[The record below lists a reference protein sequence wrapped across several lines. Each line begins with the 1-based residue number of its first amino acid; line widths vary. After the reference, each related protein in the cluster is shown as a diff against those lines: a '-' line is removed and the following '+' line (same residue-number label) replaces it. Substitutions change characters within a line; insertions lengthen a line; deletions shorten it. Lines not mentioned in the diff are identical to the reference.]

1 MKGFYWACFYGS
13 KDIAKLI
20 LDFSQEN
27 DSIDLNASDYK
38 GSNAFQF
45 SYGLIECMA
54 KPKLLN

>member
-1 MKGFYWACFYGS
+1 MQNLHARFHDRGMKGFYWACFYGS

-38 GSNAFQF
+38 GSNAFH
-45 SYGLIECMA
+45 MA
-54 KPKLLN
+54 